1 MQKITLAS
9 ASPRRKELLV
19 LAGFSPEVV
28 PSSVE
33 EKITGSDP
41 SKAAEGL
48 SRMKCLD
55 VAEKKKSAAGR
66 SVVLGSDTIV
76 VLDDRILGKPKDREN
91 ACRMLRR
98 LQGRKHQVIT
108 GVTIALVEDGSIR
121 ETDTFSS
128 RTDVWVASMSEEEIR
143 AYVETGDPLDKAGA
157 YGIQGPFARFIEKI
171 EGDYY
176 TVVGLPVAAVY
187 RHLKRFL

>member
-48 SRMKCLD
+48 SRIKCLD

-157 YGIQGPFARFIEKI
+157 YGIQGPFARFVEKI